1 MKYSEIVFRHS
12 KIFGLHPAPTIHAS
26 YGIAPPPPP
35 VANISGIN
43 FLGALFILKVPL
55 ETGAPQL
62 FDASYA
68 PGWLLYMSINSFEN
82 HFAVKIIGWSVCM
95 EKPHLTIYWKE
106 YMRMQSHM
114 KFKDFEWNPV
124 MVVKSV
130 ISQGQHDCLV
140 MNENERQMYGLNVW
154 FKTDRTSEC

>member
-1 MKYSEIVFRHS
+1 
-12 KIFGLHPAPTIHAS
+12 
-26 YGIAPPPPP
+26 
-35 VANISGIN
+35 
-43 FLGALFILKVPL
+43 
-55 ETGAPQL
+55 
-62 FDASYA
+62 
-68 PGWLLYMSINSFEN
+68 
-82 HFAVKIIGWSVCM
+82 M

-140 MNENERQMYGLNVW
+140 MNENERHANVW
-154 FKTDRTSEC
+154 FKCMV

>member
-1 MKYSEIVFRHS
+1 MKYSEIFFRHS
-12 KIFGLHPAPTIHAS
+12 EIFGLHPAPTIHAS
-26 YGIAPPPPP
+26 YGAAPPPPHP
-35 VANISGIN
+35 P
-43 FLGALFILKVPL
+43 LFILKVPL

-68 PGWLLYMSINSFEN
+68 PGWLLYMCINSFEN

-124 MVVKSV
+124 MVVKLV